1 MFREL
6 KCIIR
11 GDHGDLEHL
20 AGLTLIV
27 HNPDVLQ
34 QRQFEE
40 LLKLKTLSIILALD
54 RSLQN
59 VQSLRQVQH
68 AFEVLLSFKKLDL
81 RGGDNS
87 INGADED
94 GFALADAYFSDLPQ
108 RSVPSLLHSLT
119 IIEILEP
126 VRSHSP

>member
-20 AGLTLIV
+20 TGLPLVV
-27 HNPDVLQ
+27 HDPDVLQ

-40 LLKLKTLSIILALD
+40 LLKLQALSIVLALD

-68 AFEVLLSFKKLDL
+68 AFEMLLGFEELDL
-81 RGGDNS
+81 RGGNNS
-87 INGADED
+87 VNSADED
-94 GFALADAYFSDLPQ
+94 RFALTDAYFSDLSQ
-108 RSVPSLLHSLT
+108 RSVPSLLHGLT
-119 IIEILEP
+119 IVEILEP